1 MSNTQNKANKANNA
15 RIKTKL
21 NGVKTTLKP
30 SKKIGL
36 GDGYCKFPFIYHG
49 KEYNKCIK
57 NSEGDRWCASE
68 VDSDNIMVK
77 RALCDLDQKTKPKP
91 KPKSN
96 NTKPMTEAENK
107 ILKTYEAEMIK
118 EFPKIKL
125 TDNEFISLS
134 NKVELKYLI
143 LLREGKL
150 KPKQKTKSKKVVFK
164 PKPTPKTKKV
174 VFKFKPTPKT
184 KKAEFSEQDNFSIET
199 INPNF
204 KKSVKKRVTSD
215 NWELPNRKVFSNW
228 FNKIYEPY
236 RARRNS
242 LKTGK
247 PGSFELFNH
256 QKLVRDFIN
265 TDSPYRGV
273 LLFHGLGV
281 GKTCASIGI
290 AESFRGETREIIILL
305 NKSLKKNFKVNL
317 MKCGFEFYRINSH
330 WFYHK
335 FTLNDPMYSYGKYI
349 GIPLKILRTGGAWFV
364 DFSKKSNYSELTQKQ
379 QDTLNEQI
387 EAFIDKK
394 YRFVHIDGLNKTKLE
409 SMVEKRVFD
418 NKLVI
423 IDEAHNLTN
432 AMSKTF
438 PGIRGKLLKKLLMEA
453 DNLKL
458 VFLTGTPM
466 INNLFETAQLFNLL
480 RGYIFTFHFILN
492 EKTNNTPFDSV
503 VKKIKSHPLIDQVI
517 GKKSDRVITVT
528 RTPYGFINNNN
539 NGVTKDDMNRIDND
553 TFIEIIKTELGKMN
567 YNSNINI
574 VKNTA
579 LPDNEE
585 LFMKL
590 FYDESKNLMR
600 NPLLYQSR
608 IMGLVS
614 YFRTQDK
621 SLLPTVT
628 KNVVEEVEMSEY
640 QFLNYSV
647 VRKDEI
653 DQDKT
658 KKSKSKKPAKK
669 KGSDKSEGDGSLFD
683 DKKSSYRA
691 YSRMHCSFVFPETH
705 PRPYPNDLTGAETDV
720 LNDVLDKQVDPLNN
734 KDDKDDKDEEELK
747 AEKKLIIKRYEM
759 AKTQILKEL
768 DRNKETLFTLD
779 DPEQLLKYSPKYN
792 SIISKIQP
800 LNGTAFIYTEY
811 KTLEGIAVLQIVL
824 KANGYAPFLLEK
836 NSDGDIIQVFES
848 PEDVVK
854 PKYAFWGGN
863 AEESDII
870 RKVYNNEHD
879 ELPPSLKKQ
888 IEKTGRDNLRG
899 DIIKILLTTKTG
911 AEGIDLHNV
920 RQVHI
925 VEPYW
930 NPVRTEQVK
939 GRAVRVGSHTKLP
952 KKDQTVEIFS
962 YVSKISIKDLKSD
975 KTILDDSDGM
985 CSDQVLF
992 DISQRK
998 QQVMT
1003 HLLQL
1008 IKEVSVDCSINIAET
1023 KDEHEDLKCFSYGTS
1038 LSRDNYS
1045 YYPAITRDQQDTE
1058 IKRKFK
1064 KVQWKPEFITL
1075 KRKGVEITY
1084 AIKKTAKPGDP
1095 DLIFD
1100 ADATRSG
1107 QPGDPIGHC
1116 IKMDGK
1122 TKFKFYKK

>member
-1 MSNTQNKANKANNA
+1 MSNPQNKASNA
-15 RIKTKL
+15 KIKTKL

-36 GDGYCKFPFIYHG
+36 GDGYCKFPFIYRG

-68 VDSDNIMVK
+68 VDSDNNMVK
-77 RALCDLDQKTKPKP
+77 RALCDLDHPPDPKPKP

-96 NTKPMTEAENK
+96 KTKPKSNKTKPKSNKTKPKSNNTKPK
-107 ILKTYEAEMIK
+107 
-118 EFPKIKL
+118 
-125 TDNEFISLS
+125 S
-134 NKVELKYLI
+134 NNT
-143 LLREGKL
+143 
-150 KPKQKTKSKKVVFK
+150 KPKSNNTKPKSKKIVFRVK
-164 PKPTPKTKKV
+164 PK
-174 VFKFKPTPKT
+174 PKT
-184 KKAEFSEQDNFSIET
+184 KKAEFSAQDNFSIET
-199 INPNF
+199 INPNL
-204 KKSVKKRVTSD
+204 KISVQKRVTSD

-265 TDSPYRGV
+265 IDSPYRGV

-349 GIPLKILRTGGAWFV
+349 GMPLKILRTGGAWFV
-364 DFSKKSNYSELTQKQ
+364 DFSKKPNYSELTQKQ

-409 SMVEKRVFD
+409 SMVEKKEFD

-466 INNLFETAQLFNLL
+466 INTLFETAQLFNLL

-503 VKKIKSHPLIDQVI
+503 VKKMKSHPLIDQVI
-517 GKKSDRVITVT
+517 GKKRDRIITVT

-539 NGVTKDDMNRIDND
+539 NGVTKDAMNRIDND

-567 YNSNINI
+567 YNSTINI

-669 KGSDKSEGDGSLFD
+669 KGSEKSDGDGNLFD

-691 YSRMHCSFVFPETH
+691 YSRMHCSFVFPEAY
-705 PRPYPNDLTGAETDV
+705 PRPYPNYLTGAETDV
-720 LNDVLDKQVDPLNN
+720 LNDVLDKQIDPLNN
-734 KDDKDDKDEEELK
+734 KDDKDEEELK

-811 KTLEGIAVLQIVL
+811 KTLEGIAILQIVL

-836 NSDGDIIQVFES
+836 NSDGDMIQVFEN

-925 VEPYW
+925 IEPYW

-1084 AIKKTAKPGDP
+1084 AIKKTAKLGEP

>member
-1 MSNTQNKANKANNA
+1 MSNNV

-21 NGVKTTLKP
+21 NGSKTTLKL

-36 GDGYCKFPFIYHG
+36 GDGYCKFPFNYRN
-49 KEYNKCIK
+49 KEYKKCIK
-57 NSEGDRWCASE
+57 NSDGDKWCATE
-68 VDSDNIMVK
+68 VDSDNNMVK
-77 RALCDLDQKTKPKP
+77 YALCDLDSKPKPKNSKKNTKPKP
-91 KPKSN
+91 KNSKK
-96 NTKPMTEAENK
+96 NTKP
-107 ILKTYEAEMIK
+107 
-118 EFPKIKL
+118 
-125 TDNEFISLS
+125 
-134 NKVELKYLI
+134 
-143 LLREGKL
+143 
-150 KPKQKTKSKKVVFK
+150 KPKNTKKNTK
-164 PKPTPKTKKV
+164 PKPDPKPKNSKKNTKPKPKKI
-174 VFKFKPTPKT
+174 KFIVEK
-184 KKAEFSEQDNFSIET
+184 KKAEFSPQDNFSIDSIDT
-199 INPNF
+199 KLKSPIH
-204 KKSVKKRVTSD
+204 KKVSSD
-215 NWELPNRKVFSNW
+215 YWELPNRKVFSNW

-236 RARRNS
+236 RARKNS
-242 LKTGK
+242 MKTGSHGK
-247 PGSFELFNH
+247 FELFNH

-265 TDSPYRGV
+265 LDSPYRGL

-281 GKTCASIGI
+281 GKTCASIGM
-290 AESFRGETREIIILL
+290 AEAFRGENREIIILL

-317 MKCGFEFYRINSH
+317 MKCGFEFYRRNSH

-335 FTLNDPMYSYGKYI
+335 FTLNDPMFSYGKYI
-349 GIPLKILRTGGAWFV
+349 GIPLKILRTGGAWFI
-364 DFSKKSNYSELTQKQ
+364 DFSKKPNYSDLLQKQ
-379 QDTLNEQI
+379 QDSLNEQI

-394 YRFVHIDGLNKTKLE
+394 YRFIHIDGLNKTKLE
-409 SMVEKRVFD
+409 SMVEKRTFD

-438 PGIRGKLLKKLLMEA
+438 PGVRGRLLKQLLMDA

-458 VFLTGTPM
+458 VFLSGTPM

-480 RGYIFTFHFILN
+480 RGYIFTFNFILID
-492 EKTNNTPFDSV
+492 KPGHMTFDTV
-503 VKKIKSHPLIDQVI
+503 VKTMKKHPLVDQVI
-517 GKKSDRVITVT
+517 GKKSDNILTLT
-528 RTPYGFINNNN
+528 RTPYGFINNNK
-539 NGVTKDDMNRIDND
+539 NGVTKDRMNDIDND
-553 TFIEIIKTELGKMN
+553 TFIGIMKEELGKMN
-567 YNSNINI
+567 YSSTINI
-574 VKNTA
+574 VRNTA

-590 FYDESKNLMR
+590 FYDENKNLIR
-600 NPLLYQSR
+600 NPLLFQSR

-658 KKSKSKKPAKK
+658 KNKSQSKSKKPAQKK
-669 KGSDKSEGDGSLFD
+669 SSDKSEGDGNLFA

-691 YSRMHCSFVFPETH
+691 YSRMHCSFVFPEQF
-705 PRPYPNDLTGAETDV
+705 PRPYPNDLSGTEMDV
-720 LNDVLDKQVDPLNN
+720 LNDVLDKQDDPLNN
-734 KDDKDDKDEEELK
+734 KNEEELK
-747 AEKKLIIKRYEM
+747 AEKKLVIKRYEM

-768 DRNKETLFTLD
+768 DRNKESLFTLD

-792 SIISKIQP
+792 SIIQKIQP
-800 LNGTAFIYTEY
+800 LNGTAFVYTEY
-811 KTLEGIAVLQIVL
+811 KTLEGIAVIQIIL

-836 NSDGDIIQVFES
+836 NSNGEMVQVFEN
-848 PEDVVK
+848 PEDIMK

-863 AEESDII
+863 EEESDII
-870 RKVYNNEHD
+870 RKVFNNEHS
-879 ELPPSLKKQ
+879 ELPLTLKTQ
-888 IEKTGRDNLRG
+888 IEKSGRDNLRG
-899 DIIKILLTTKTG
+899 GIIKILLTTKTG

-925 VEPYW
+925 IEPYW

-939 GRAVRVGSHTKLP
+939 GRAVRVGSHIKLP
-952 KKDQTVEIFS
+952 EKDRTVEIYT
-962 YVSKISIKDLKSD
+962 YVSKITKKDLKSD
-975 KTILDDSDGM
+975 KTIMDDADGM

-992 DISQRK
+992 DISKRK

-1008 IKEVSVDCSINIAET
+1008 IKEVSVDCSINMAET

-1038 LSRDNYS
+1038 LNRDNYS
-1045 YYPAITRDQQDTE
+1045 YYPGITRDQQDTE

-1075 KRKGVEITY
+1075 KRKGVEVTY
-1084 AIKKTAKPGDP
+1084 AIKKTSKPGEP